1 MNPDAQKTTH
11 EIFGE
16 VIYAYTRK
24 QAIEDGEQVLL
35 TGEHAELARDAGWK
49 YPVYLTRGVWD
60 LIEQTVTSKTHCHI
74 LTGVLWNILLMARFG
89 KDIAEDTRL
98 RSLSQDAAGIV
109 NSSLISRS
117 VPQTWMIQHLQLP
130 LCCRR
135 IDKHS

>member
-1 MNPDAQKTTH
+1 MNPDAEKTNR

-24 QAIEDGEQVLL
+24 QAIEDGYQILL

-60 LIEQTVTSKTHCHI
+60 LIEQAVTSKTHCHD

-89 KDIAEDTRL
+89 KDIAEDTRTFTVIITGCGRNRKQQL
-98 RSLSQDAAGIV
+98 Y
-109 NSSLISRS
+109 
-117 VPQTWMIQHLQLP
+117 LQVGPTDMDDPAPAITIMLQED
-130 LCCRR
+130 R
-135 IDKHS
+135 